1 MPTQRFREY
10 EGFKNPV
17 TLTLDLCAAN
27 FWGPFF
33 LLMHSQGACPTMA
46 PTALERIRR
55 HPTRQYS
62 APGIGETK
70 GGKVEKINV
79 KT

>member
-1 MPTQRFREY
+1 MQLIFGAFHFE
-10 EGFKNPV
+10 
-17 TLTLDLCAAN
+17 
-27 FWGPFF
+27 
-33 LLMHSQGACPTMA
+33 MHSQGACPTMA

-70 GGKVEKINV
+70 GGKVEKIDV